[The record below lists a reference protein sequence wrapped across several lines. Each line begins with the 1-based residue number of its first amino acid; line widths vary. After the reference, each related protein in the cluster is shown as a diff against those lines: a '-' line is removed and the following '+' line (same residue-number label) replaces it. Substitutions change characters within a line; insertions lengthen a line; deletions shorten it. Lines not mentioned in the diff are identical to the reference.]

1 MAVTLRKGGAC
12 LASKG
17 HEVVLAETEY
27 LNVSYHDNPVVAVRE
42 ESVVHNVLDADLV
55 ALGHKQQRLGIT

>member
-17 HEVVLAETEY
+17 HEVVFAETEY
-27 LNVSYHDNPVVAVRE
+27 LNVFDNDDPVVALGE
-42 ESVVHNVLDADLV
+42 ERVIHNILDVDLV